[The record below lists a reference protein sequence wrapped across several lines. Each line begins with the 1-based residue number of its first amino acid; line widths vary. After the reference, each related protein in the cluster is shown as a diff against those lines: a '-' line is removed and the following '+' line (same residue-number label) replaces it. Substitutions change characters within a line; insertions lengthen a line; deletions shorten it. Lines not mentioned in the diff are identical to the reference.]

1 MEVQPMARRKKEDW
15 VTPSEAAAI
24 LTANTDH
31 EISVAYVRL
40 LAKQNKITYRAKNT
54 RENEYLKSD
63 VEAYRVRPKHTPR
76 VRPMETRKP
85 HQVREE
91 VTPQEEGKPAA

>member
-1 MEVQPMARRKKEDW
+1 MARRKKEDW